1 MGAELYLPEGVAPL
15 QSDSETRSHQKW
27 ASLMGQFGVL
37 PGAVPQQGDNFMF
50 TATSLLIKN
59 VDENRWFKLFAV
71 GSAGIE
77 QLDYS
82 TEVVG
87 PVAAAPIVTGD
98 NFQLATGVILKWKHD
113 VNAAYHRFDWYD
125 DALGFELGAGDASS
139 PGSTAVS
146 GINYRFL
153 ATRLQFKDPVT
164 LRYYAPILYG
174 PVAEQQLGFL

>member
-1 MGAELYLPEGVAPL
+1 MGADLYFPEGVVAKPW
-15 QSDSETRSHQKW
+15 DDTHRSNQKW
-27 ASLMGQFGVL
+27 ATLMGQFGVL
-37 PGAVPQQGDNFMF
+37 PGAVPQSGDNFMF

-59 VDENRWFKLFAV
+59 VDQNRWFKLFVV

-87 PVAAAPIVTGD
+87 PTPAAPIVTGD
-98 NFQLATGVILKWKHD
+98 NFQFATGVILKWKHD

-125 DALGFELGAGDASS
+125 DAAGFDIGAGGASS
-139 PGSTAVS
+139 PGSAAAS

-153 ATRLQFKDPVT
+153 TTRLQFRDPVS
-164 LRYYAPILYG
+164 LRYFAPVLYG
-174 PVAEQQLGFL
+174 AVATQQLGIL

>member
-15 QSDSETRSHQKW
+15 QSDSETRSNQKW

-37 PGAVPQQGDNFMF
+37 PGAIPQTGDNFMF

-87 PVAAAPIVTGD
+87 PVAAAPAVTGD
-98 NFQLATGVILKWKHD
+98 NYQLATGVILKWKHD